1 MFLCSSGLGP
11 ERTRIYLGVTMC
23 MNQAME
29 FFIFANIIGV
39 LVCGQRSSLATSA
52 ARLYPVNIVCSKMCG
67 GECFFLG
74 GI

>member
-1 MFLCSSGLGP
+1 
-11 ERTRIYLGVTMC
+11 MC